1 MKAQYSYLTAAIFFA
16 MSALSCESATL
27 LFESEEFQ
35 FQGDWQKANFPKERE
50 AVLEGGTS
58 RFTPT
63 TLIPIKEAGTYYV
76 WVNSVDFE
84 KLSPRTRVFSVEI
97 DGKPL
102 EKRGGMHGCDGLRWE
117 KLGEA
122 ELSAGGHL
130 LQIKPLAGYS
140 RTDAFV
146 FTTDKN
152 FNPAGLKK
160 SDRRRIKT
168 EHGHIKYSLENYF
181 IDLEPLK
188 DVENPDVVFISNA
201 NCKIVFTEKED
212 SGGKRFYE
220 RSAKI
225 LKDGKWIKLPP
236 FKDELFFMLYDE
248 SAELSDRSY
257 FSSWK
262 KSDTRIVADV
272 NGKSVNLALS
282 SINPYAV
289 GKVSPMRISQV
300 GKKNSRTAEI
310 VFENGAKATVKLPK
324 KGQYAKVDISYK
336 ASKDGYYSIGLKSFN
351 EVPKEE
357 VKSAFMPTP
366 YQGRRLMKEP
376 RMVTTTLLSKP
387 ISIIEQ
393 TVDSVSFTSGVAAN
407 PDCLPFEWS
416 RHGGGVYGFSLAA
429 PSYSPQPAIFQPI
442 LGGVNS
448 KKKQGEMVEASW
460 YMLHVAGDWRDA
472 LELVDTEIFTA
483 AAELREAFGT
493 SFSDAL
499 ANIAQY
505 LKDGDYSG
513 WSPKHKAR
521 WNIEGDDLSTH
532 SSPLAEV
539 EAALLLDDEDY
550 YKDIALPT
558 IEYTLS
564 RRAAHFRTFK
574 TDETAY
580 GVNLHE
586 LKIPGEIWKADY
598 YVSLDSLLGGKN
610 KWLYGLAKTS
620 DGKLNF
626 RESSTPAW
634 TQKLGYYIVEPSP
647 ELLEEIKAD
656 CDKWIEKN
664 FESGYRYDVNFQSFI
679 NYGLYPYW
687 WYLPELYKATKDKK
701 YLDYAEKGAFFT
713 MSGLWDFPT
722 PPEGKITI
730 NKDNFSCG
738 ISHIWWKG
746 REHYRHG
753 ADISLGAAKALKEAE
768 LNKQNLPFFIPEKQ
782 VDAKLVSR
790 IGVGI
795 EQHSTYIGALSNIV
809 MPSWANEMLKVY
821 QLTGRDV
828 LMKFSRHS
836 IIGRY
841 SNFLGYYVNGFTDIM
856 HDSRYPYMGPDITS
870 FYYHH
875 APCHFAQTADYLF
888 TQIEVATSDNITFPY
903 VRQQG
908 YVWFTD
914 RIFGKSGGKVF
925 SDNDCRPILDKR
937 AVRPDSPKVSTL
949 MARSK
954 NTIWA
959 ILYNDSAKK
968 ISTSVEFDS
977 LAKAMKGAIAEGEI
991 ESYDASGNKLPKTYT
1006 FYGDKIV
1013 DIEPMSV
1020 VALKIPAE
1028 DYENP
1033 SAKLGELGSDAH
1045 IRLESSKLPKGW
1057 GEMHAFRIR
1066 GPFGKDSIYVVFTGG
1081 FESKD
1086 AKISLNI
1093 KSPQSSITRGYYPYE
1108 ISVYPL
1114 SPESD
1119 IVFDVSVFEGG
1130 KQLWKSEELALKK

>member
-1 MKAQYSYLTAAIFFA
+1 MNTAFCRFASALCLVFFA
-16 MSALSCESATL
+16 AHSQAATL
-27 LFESEEFQ
+27 LFETEEFQ
-35 FQGDWQKANFPKERE
+35 FKGDWYKANFPNERE
-50 AVLEGGTS
+50 FVLEGGTS

-63 TLIPIKEAGTYYV
+63 TLIPIKEAGNYYV

-84 KLSPRTRVFSVEI
+84 KLSPRTRIFSVEI
-97 DGKPL
+97 DGKAL

-117 KLGEA
+117 KLGEM
-122 ELSAGGHL
+122 ELSAGDHL
-130 LQIKPLAGYS
+130 LQIKPLAGFS
-140 RTDAFV
+140 RTDAFI

-152 FNPAGLKK
+152 FNPSGLKK
-160 SDRRRIKT
+160 SDRKKIKAA
-168 EHGHIKYSLENYF
+168 HGEIKYTLENYF
-181 IDLEPLK
+181 IDLKPLK
-188 DVENPDVVFISNA
+188 DVENPDMVFINNA
-201 NCKIVFTEKED
+201 DCKIVFTEKEGD
-212 SGGKRFYE
+212 GGKNFYE

-236 FKDELFFMLYDE
+236 FKDELFFILYDE

-257 FSSWK
+257 FSTWK
-262 KSDTRIVADV
+262 KSNARIIAEV
-272 NGKSVNLALS
+272 NKKPINLALS
-282 SINPYAV
+282 PINPYAV
-289 GKVSPMRISQV
+289 GQVSPMRISQV
-300 GKKNSRTAEI
+300 KKKNSRAAEI
-310 VFENGAKATVKLPK
+310 VFENGAKATIKLPK

-336 ASKDGYYSIGLKSFN
+336 ADKDGYYSMGLKSFN
-351 EVPKEE
+351 EVPKDK
-357 VKSAFMPTP
+357 VKAAFMPTP

-376 RMVTTTLLSKP
+376 RMMTTTLLSKP
-387 ISIIEQ
+387 ISIIERE
-393 TVDSVSFTSGVAAN
+393 VDSVSFTTGVAAN
-407 PDCLPFEWS
+407 PDYLPFEWS

-429 PSYSPQPAIFQPI
+429 PSYNPQSAIFQPI

-448 KKKQGEMVEASW
+448 KKKKGETVEASW
-460 YMLHVAGDWRDA
+460 YMLHVAGDWCDA
-472 LELVDTEIFTA
+472 LELIDTKIFTA
-483 AAELREAFGT
+483 AAELRESFGT

-505 LKDGDYSG
+505 LKDGEYSG

-539 EAALLLDDEDY
+539 EAALLLNDEDY

-580 GVNLHE
+580 GLNLHE
-586 LKIPGEIWKADY
+586 LKVPGNIWMADY
-598 YVSLDSLLGGKN
+598 YASLDSLLGGKN
-610 KWLYGLAKTS
+610 KWLYGLAKTP

-626 RESSTPAW
+626 RDSSTPMW
-634 TQKLGYYIVEPSP
+634 TQKLGYYIANPSP

-664 FESGYRYDVNFQSFI
+664 FEAGYSYDVNFQSFI

-687 WYLPELYKATKDKK
+687 WYLPELYKATNDKK
-701 YLDYAEKGAFFT
+701 YLDYAEKGAFFS
-713 MSGLWDFPT
+713 MSALWDFPA
-722 PPEGKITI
+722 PPKGKITI

-753 ADISLGAAKALKEAE
+753 ADISIAAAKTLKDAN
-768 LNKQNLPFFIPEKQ
+768 LAKQNLPFFIPEKQ
-782 VDAKLVSR
+782 VEAKLVSR

-795 EQHSTYIGALSNIV
+795 EQHSTYMGLLSNII

-841 SNFLGYYVNGFTDIM
+841 ANFFGYYINGFTDIA

-870 FYYHH
+870 FYFHH

-888 TQIEVATSDNITFPY
+888 AQIEVATGDRISFPY

-925 SDNDCRPILDKR
+925 EDADCRPILDKR

-949 MARSK
+949 LARSK
-954 NTIWA
+954 NTVWA
-959 ILYNDSAKK
+959 ILYNDSANK
-968 ISTSVEFDS
+968 ISTSVKFDS
-977 LAKAMKGAIAEGEI
+977 LSKTMKDALADEVI
-991 ESYDASGNKLPKTYT
+991 ESYDVAGNKLPQTYT

-1020 VALKIPAE
+1020 VALKIPAKDCE
-1028 DYENP
+1028 DP
-1033 SAKLGELGSDAH
+1033 SSKLGELGEDAH
-1045 IRLESSKLPKGW
+1045 ICVDASKLPKGW

-1081 FESKD
+1081 FESED
-1086 AKISLNI
+1086 AKIALNM
-1093 KSPQSSITRGYYPYE
+1093 KSPQSLVTRDYYPYE

-1119 IVFDVSVFEGG
+1119 IIFDVSVFESG
-1130 KQLWKSEELALKK
+1130 KLLWKSEELTLKK